1 MEAASSPA
9 SISKEEVVKDIQE
22 IYSHIKR
29 SGPRNN
35 EFIINAC
42 RRLKGKSEHGYRGLI
57 RLLNKNGYLSV
68 LSDIDH
74 SLLSPYSE
82 ADNSIS
88 GSARSSRSLSSSS
101 APAVLDQA
109 TEQVTTS
116 TSSATSMSTKEQDKL
131 KSEKYARIKL
141 QLSKTG
147 LLGITYK
154 TKELLRQ
161 NKELQKDLDGLKQQ
175 AHHLVQSVLANPEN
189 QNLIRGS
196 PHHTAATTVAAIASS
211 TSAASAIM
219 VPQSTAGSFIQT
231 PNTSTA
237 ESSDFN
243 RILSGIY
250 DFELP
255 SVILAPVLDPFDP
268 TSLNPIHQPADQLLN
283 SFPSVS
289 SSSPPRKRPKI
300 PKWSIRLKIGEV

>member
-1 MEAASSPA
+1 MMETASSPVM

-22 IYSHIKR
+22 IYSHIKQR

-68 LSDIDH
+68 LSDIDN
-74 SLLSPYSE
+74 SLLSPYPE
-82 ADNSIS
+82 ENSVS

-101 APAVLDQA
+101 APAVLDQTT
-109 TEQVTTS
+109 TEPTTS
-116 TSSATSMSTKEQDKL
+116 SSASMSTKERDKL
-131 KSEKYARIKL
+131 KSEKYARIKF

-154 TKELLRQ
+154 TKELLRK

-189 QNLIRGS
+189 QNLLRGS
-196 PHHTAATTVAAIASS
+196 SHDTASTARAIASS
-211 TSAASAIM
+211 TSAAAAAAIV
-219 VPQSTAGSFIQT
+219 VPQSTAGST
-231 PNTSTA
+231 

-255 SVILAPVLDPFDP
+255 SVILAPVLEQAFDP
-268 TSLNPIHQPADQLLN
+268 NASLNPINPDQLLN

-289 SSSPPRKRPKI
+289 SSSPPRKRPKM
-300 PKWSIRLKIGEV
+300 K